1 MKFTIPYFNNEVE
14 LDKRDLVISTISAAF
29 VCGTMMAAYQVG
41 SFWYNAPTFGSMG
54 LWQAGIGLNMTAAAA
69 AGGALVMG
77 AYKTAT
83 VPVQMAKQTTKK
95 CTDKICKALG
105 IAEEEKPAQDAE
117 VEAAPKAKSKAI
129 TPALNASRSEGGNT
143 YNNCTFYNGTMEETH
158 RGRSTARSQA
168 ARSKTPTRAARSRST
183 ARK

>member
-14 LDKRDLVISTISAAF
+14 LDKRDLIVSTVSAAF
-29 VCGTMMAAYQVG
+29 VCGTLMAAYQVG
-41 SFWYNAPTFGSMG
+41 SFWYNAHQFGSMG
-54 LWQAGIGLNMTAAAA
+54 LWQAGIGFNMTAAAA

-77 AYKTAT
+77 AYKAST

-95 CTDKICKALG
+95 CTDRICKALG
-105 IAEEEKPAQDAE
+105 IEEEKKADQDAE
-117 VEAAPKAKSKAI
+117 VEAAPKKSKAI

-168 ARSKTPTRAARSRST
+168 ARSKTPTSAARSRSKN
-183 ARK
+183 RK